1 MLNEPLCNGAN
12 GIEILQNFQND
23 TATTLIINNMNENES
38 IKIEIVKFGRK
49 HFVTL
54 TSCTT
59 FWQYC
64 LTHNRID
71 HFYSNDPCYCWG
83 NHNFRRKTD
92 GFCRDFLRDIKKKKE
107 KKSPVNVFLPNWI
120 VFCFLHTI
128 VNWIAP
134 SVCLN

>member
-92 GFCRDFLRDIKKKKE
+92 GFCRDFLRDIKKKK
-107 KKSPVNVFLPNWI
+107 KKVLWMFFYPIELFFVFYTPSWI
-120 VFCFLHTI
+120 ESRRLF
-128 VNWIAP
+128 A
-134 SVCLN
+134 